1 MAKVKPRHSKRWP
14 RTHERGTHGVNI
26 AAMELNVV
34 QVIAIYAIPVILAI
48 TLHEAAHGY
57 VAMRFGDMTAHDAG
71 RVSLNPIRHID
82 PVGTVA
88 LPLALLALAKLFGGS
103 GMLFGWAKPVPV
115 NFANLRHPKKDML
128 WVAAA
133 GPLSNLVMA
142 LAWALVA
149 KLSMALPGSYFALPL
164 ALTGAAGVLVNLIF
178 MVLNLL
184 PLPPLDGGRILVS
197 LLPHRY
203 AYMYSRIEPY
213 GFPILIV
220 LLFTGVL
227 SFVLW
232 PLVSGGLWIVE
243 RGFSIPLIELIAL
256 ARAR

>member
-1 MAKVKPRHSKRWP
+1 
-14 RTHERGTHGVNI
+14 
-26 AAMELNVV
+26 MELNIV
-34 QVIAIYAIPVILAI
+34 QVIAIYAIPVVLAI

-57 VAMRFGDMTAHDAG
+57 VAMRFGDMTAYAAG

-88 LPLALLALAKLFGGS
+88 LPLALLALAKVFGGG

-115 NFANLRHPKKDML
+115 NFANLRHPKRDMF

-133 GPLSNLVMA
+133 GPLSNLAMA
-142 LAWALVA
+142 LLWAISAKISVA
-149 KLSMALPGSYFALPL
+149 FAGQYFALPL
-164 ALTGAAGVLVNLIF
+164 ALMSAAGVFINVIF

-197 LLPHRY
+197 LLPHRL
-203 AYMYSRIEPY
+203 AYKFSRLEPY
-213 GFPILIV
+213 GFVILIV

-227 SFVLW
+227 SVVLW
-232 PLVSGGLWIVE
+232 PVISVATGAISGAFGVPVAHASQA
-243 RGFSIPLIELIAL
+243 GT
-256 ARAR
+256 